1 MKQFTELR
9 ESTAEYGKSL
19 RKIANDK
26 KLKSISKKDKETL
39 AKIADMLAK
48 ANEDFKTEALSDADK
63 KKRLAMIKKAVEKI
77 SKSNADKAKKDA
89 LRMMK
94 DSGMFDEDVNEAGS
108 QGMFLVIQGTND
120 NKQKVISMHKRKV
133 DAIKAR
139 DAWNN
144 KNKPT
149 KKTHN
154 ARVSEVGKFATTDG
168 KPKSFKVGDNIMY
181 SDFARSIVKES
192 LDEGSPLVM
201 SDMET
206 VNAIVQKIMEDMHK
220 LKVKGQFER
229 AWPKVQALAK
239 MAGYGVTK
247 SGQSKGNTFR
257 YDLKK

>member
-94 DSGMFDEDVNEAGS
+94 DSGMFDEDVN
-108 QGMFLVIQGTND
+108 
-120 NKQKVISMHKRKV
+120 
-133 DAIKAR
+133 
-139 DAWNN
+139 
-144 KNKPT
+144 
-149 KKTHN
+149 
-154 ARVSEVGKFATTDG
+154 
-168 KPKSFKVGDNIMY
+168 
-181 SDFARSIVKES
+181 

-206 VNAIVQKIMEDMHK
+206 VNTIVQKIMEDMHK